1 MTSTREE
8 SSTTTGFY
16 KNSASLYVMAC
27 SNLAGNPIN
36 SPFTSPLKQAAAE
49 YHLDAFEQ
57 MLEKEKV
64 EVLVVTTV
72 DATHDQFI
80 IPALKRGIKVLT
92 EKPMTTDVEKSKAI
106 LRAVKETGNHLTVTF
121 VSQPSDVMICLMRPV
136 LIGS

>member
-1 MTSTREE
+1 V
-8 SSTTTGFY
+8 G
-16 KNSASLYVMAC
+16 
-27 SNLAGNPIN
+27 PI
-36 SPFTSPLKQAAAE
+36 FDQAAAE
-49 YHLDAFEQ
+49 YHLDSFEQ

-80 IPALKRGIKVLT
+80 IPALRRGIKVLT

-121 VSQPSDVMICLMRPV
+121 VS
-136 LIGS
+136 